1 VTDSFW
7 RDPPWRGGKA
17 GYRMGLQPI
26 ESSVW
31 LPDRI
36 DTAELARK
44 QSLLDDRKNGVF
56 AELAESRAGQQQILD
71 VVNEALGNRNI
82 ASNGA
87 APLIVASLQVPDD
100 LCLMQRFNDAYRL
113 TAACVCSPSYWR
125 LSEKIGR
132 TLDGIHAPVPTLNDK
147 LSVKMAQFFTR
158 LPPAAIFERRNWL
171 MHTNPTLYQ
180 PHSEAWQD
188 VTSDTVA
195 QLVVRSERQTLRRL
209 DADTVMFTIRV
220 TCHPLTGIVSHPDAA
235 RDLLA
240 AIDSLDAAERVA
252 KGHRFYA
259 PAVSDYLR
267 SVM

>member
-1 VTDSFW
+1 MTDSFW

-44 QSLLDDRKNGVF
+44 QSLLDDRTNGVF

-71 VVNEALGNRNI
+71 VVNEALRNRNI

-132 TLDGIHAPVPTLNDK
+132 TLEGIEVRDIADLERDIRRDKPDIVVLTVPGDEAQRVVDRVVRVGVKAILNFAPTQLQ
-147 LSVKMAQFFTR
+147 A
-158 LPPAAIFERRNWL
+158 PA
-171 MHTNPTLYQ
+171 
-180 PHSEAWQD
+180 D
-188 VTSDTVA
+188 VTVKTVNMA
-195 QLVVRSERQTLRRL
+195 MELEGLSFAL
-209 DADTVMFTIRV
+209 
-220 TCHPLTGIVSHPDAA
+220 SN
-235 RDLLA
+235 RD
-240 AIDSLDAAERVA
+240 
-252 KGHRFYA
+252 
-259 PAVSDYLR
+259 
-267 SVM
+267 